1 MTAGGPAGA
10 GTDPVLEITGLR
22 KEFRVPRGAGG
33 GTLRAV
39 AGLDL
44 AIGKGET
51 VGLVGESGSGKTTV
65 ARCVL
70 RLTEPDAG
78 RIILDGADITRLPQ
92 RRLRPLRP
100 KVHMVFQDP
109 YSALNPRMTVADIV
123 AAPLRTQ
130 RARTQRARTQ
140 RARTQDARTQDARTQ
155 DARTQDARTRPAVS
169 EGTLRARVDEILAQ
183 VGLDSAAL
191 RGRRPHELSGG
202 QRQRVGLARSLIV
215 RPLLLVA
222 DEPTSAL
229 DVSVQASILNL
240 LADLQRELGFSC
252 LLISHDLTV
261 VEYLCDRIAV
271 MRHGELVESGT
282 REQILG
288 APAHEYTRELLAARL
303 AVPGPG

>member
-1 MTAGGPAGA
+1 M
-10 GTDPVLEITGLR
+10 TDPVLEITGLR
-22 KEFRVPRGAGG
+22 KEFRVPRSAGG
-33 GTLRAV
+33 GTVRAI

-44 AIGKGET
+44 SIGKGET

-70 RLTEPDAG
+70 RLTDPDAG
-78 RIILDGADITRLPQ
+78 RITLDGEDITRLSR
-92 RRLRPLRP
+92 RRLRSLRP

-123 AAPLRTQ
+123 AAPLRAQ
-130 RARTQRARTQ
+130 GAMSKM
-140 RARTQDARTQDARTQ
+140 
-155 DARTQDARTRPAVS
+155 AVS
-169 EGTLRARVDEILAQ
+169 KTAASRAAIRAKVDEILAQ
-183 VGLDSAAL
+183 VGLDPAAL

-271 MRHGELVESGT
+271 MRHGELVESGS
-282 REQILG
+282 REQILS
-288 APAHEYTRELLAARL
+288 APGHDYTRELLAARL
-303 AVPGPG
+303 AVP

>member
-1 MTAGGPAGA
+1 M
-10 GTDPVLEITGLR
+10 TDPVLEITGLR
-22 KEFRVPRGAGG
+22 KEFRVPRSAGG
-33 GTLRAV
+33 GTVRAV

-44 AIGKGET
+44 AVGQGET

-70 RLTEPDAG
+70 RLTDPDAG
-78 RIILDGADITRLPQ
+78 RITLDGEDITRLPQ

-123 AAPLRTQ
+123 AAPLRAQAASRKTI
-130 RARTQRARTQ
+130 RAKA
-140 RARTQDARTQDARTQ
+140 
-155 DARTQDARTRPAVS
+155 
-169 EGTLRARVDEILAQ
+169 DEILAQ
-183 VGLDSAAL
+183 VGLDPAAL

-288 APAHEYTRELLAARL
+288 APGHDYTRELLAARL
-303 AVPGPG
+303 AVP

>member
-1 MTAGGPAGA
+1 M
-10 GTDPVLEITGLR
+10 TDPVLEITGLR
-22 KEFRVPRGAGG
+22 KEFRVPRSAGG
-33 GTLRAV
+33 GTVRAV

-44 AIGKGET
+44 AIAKGET

-70 RLTEPDAG
+70 RLTEPGAG
-78 RIILDGADITRLPQ
+78 RITLDGADITRLSQ
-92 RRLRPLRP
+92 RSLRPLRP

-123 AAPLRTQ
+123 AAPLRAQ
-130 RARTQRARTQ
+130 RAV
-140 RARTQDARTQDARTQ
+140 
-155 DARTQDARTRPAVS
+155 PGS
-169 EGTLRARVDEILAQ
+169 TLRSNVDKILAQ
-183 VGLDSAAL
+183 VGLDPVAM

-202 QRQRVGLARSLIV
+202 QRQRVGLARSLII

-282 REQILG
+282 RDQILG
-288 APAHEYTRELLAARL
+288 SPRHDYTRELLAARL
-303 AVPGPG
+303 AVPSPG